1 MDSTVKAIIALLDK
15 HLYNIALPRSTFND
29 MLRLHTA
36 WSSIQRAMDMVRDK
50 RLFPTLIKAAY
61 VQGMF
66 VMDTYK
72 SFLTT
77 PKDMRAMKK
86 LLTRFNEQL
95 KQTLT

>member
-36 WSSIQRAMDMVRDK
+36 WSSIQRAMDTVHNK
-50 RLFPTLIKAAY
+50 RLFPTLVKAAH
-61 VQGMF
+61 VRGMF
-66 VMDTYK
+66 VIDTYK

-77 PKDMRAMKK
+77 PKDIRAMKK
-86 LLTRFNEQL
+86 LLKRFNEQL
-95 KQTLT
+95 KQILT